1 MLTFDFIVH
10 LWYNKLNVACAQSQ
24 AEILQRIDN
33 MDYKALA
40 DYLFP
45 DVKDTP
51 EDIEARFPER
61 QLPAGACVTR
71 IGPSPTGF
79 VHLGNLYNA
88 IIGERISHQSDGV
101 FYLRIEDTDNKREVE
116 GAVETVINAMNYF
129 GVHFDEGATADG
141 DNGSYGP
148 YRQRQRKEIYH
159 VFAKLLTERGLAY
172 PCFMTAEEIEAV
184 REQQTANK
192 ENPGVYGKY
201 AKCRDLSL
209 DEIKANI
216 EAGKEWVLRFRGEET
231 GETIAVDDAIRGRL
245 EMPRNNMDFVLL
257 KSDGI
262 PTYHFAHV
270 IDDHFMRSTHVVR
283 GEEWIS
289 SLPMHVELFNTLGW
303 KQPVY
308 CHTATLMKID
318 EETGGKR
325 KLSKRKDPELALA
338 YYQQE
343 GISKDAV
350 WEFLL
355 TLLNSNYEEWRIAD
369 PGADYHDFPYS
380 LDKMSVS
387 GALVDL
393 DKMRDIS
400 KNVICRMSAEQ
411 VRDGWLE
418 WCGEYNRDFADL
430 INKYPERTLAALNI
444 GRGGPKPRRD
454 IETWKQACDFMS
466 FYYDETFTVTDPMPG
481 ECDEATVK
489 DFFGRYLAAYDHSD
503 DSAAWFD
510 KVKAI
515 TEEMG
520 FAVKPKDYKKEPE
533 KYRGSIV
540 HITNMLRIA
549 LTGHAN
555 APDIWEVSHVLGEEI
570 TRKRLQAFA

>member
-1 MLTFDFIVH
+1 M
-10 LWYNKLNVACAQSQ
+10 
-24 AEILQRIDN
+24 QRIDI

-45 DVKDTP
+45 DVKATP

-61 QLPAGACVTR
+61 QLPAGANVTR

-88 IIGERISHQSDGV
+88 VIGERIAHQSQGV

-116 GAVETVINAMNYF
+116 GAVETVINAMAYF
-129 GVHFDEGATADG
+129 GVHFDEGATSEG

-148 YRQRQRKEIYH
+148 YRQRQRKDIYH

-184 REQQTANK
+184 REQQTARK

-201 AKCRDLSL
+201 AKCRDLSF
-209 DEIKANI
+209 DEVKANI
-216 EAGKEWVLRFRGEET
+216 EAGREWVLRFRGEET
-231 GETIAVDDAIRGRL
+231 GGTIAVEDAIRGTL

-270 IDDHFMRSTHVVR
+270 IDDHFMRSTHVIR

-289 SLPMHVELFNTLGW
+289 SLPMHVELFSTLGW
-303 KQPVY
+303 KQPIY

-343 GISKDAV
+343 GISRDAV

-355 TLLNSNYEEWRIAD
+355 TLLNSNYEEWRIAN
-369 PGADYHDFPYS
+369 PEADYHDFPYT
-380 LDKMSVS
+380 LEKMSVS

-400 KNVICRMSAEQ
+400 KNVICRMTAEQ

-418 WCGEYNRDFADL
+418 WCSEYNKDFAAL
-430 INKYPERTLAALNI
+430 INKYPDRTLGALNI
-444 GRGGPKPRRD
+444 GRGGEKPRRD

-466 FYYDETFTVTDPMPG
+466 FYYDETFRITDDMPE

-489 DFFGRYLAAYDHSD
+489 DFFGRYLEAYDHND

-520 FAVKPKDYKKEPE
+520 FAVKPKDYKKNPDQF
-533 KYRGSIV
+533 KGSIV

>member
-1 MLTFDFIVH
+1 M
-10 LWYNKLNVACAQSQ
+10 
-24 AEILQRIDN
+24 DN
-33 MDYKALA
+33 KALA
-40 DYLFP
+40 ELLFP
-45 DVKDTP
+45 DVTGTP
-51 EDIEARFPER
+51 DDMEKRFPER
-61 QLPAGACVTR
+61 QLPEGANVTR

-88 IIGERISHQSDGV
+88 IIGERIAHQSGGV

-116 GAVETVINAMNYF
+116 GAVETVISAMSYF

-148 YRQRQRKEIYH
+148 YRQRQRKDIYH
-159 VFAKLLTERGLAY
+159 VFAKNLVERGLAY
-172 PCFMTAEEIEAV
+172 PCFMTAEEIDEI
-184 REQQTANK
+184 REKQTANK
-192 ENPGVYGKY
+192 ENPGIYGEY
-201 AKCRDLSL
+201 AKSRDLTI
-209 DEIKANI
+209 EQIKENI
-216 EAGKEWVLRFRGEET
+216 AAGKEWVLRYKGVQTDEY
-231 GETIAVDDAIRGRL
+231 IAVDDAIRGKV

-270 IDDHFMRSTHVVR
+270 VDDHLMRSTHVIR
-283 GEEWIS
+283 GEEWLS
-289 SLPMHVELFNTLGW
+289 SLPMHVELFNVLGW

-325 KLSKRKDPELALA
+325 KLSKRKDPELALS

-343 GISKDAV
+343 GISPDAI

-369 PGADYHDFPYS
+369 PDSDYREFPYS
-380 LDKMSVS
+380 LSKMSIS

-393 DKMRDIS
+393 DKLRSIS
-400 KNVICRMSAEQ
+400 KDVIGRMPAEQ
-411 VRDGWLE
+411 IYESWLN
-418 WCGEYNRDFADL
+418 WCEQYNTEFAEL
-430 INKYPERTLAALNI
+430 IKKYPERTLAALNV
-444 GRGGPKPRRD
+444 GRNQAKPRKD

-466 FYYDETFTVTDPMPG
+466 FYYDETFKISDSMPE
-481 ECDEATVK
+481 ECDEATIK
-489 DFFGRYLAAYDHSD
+489 EFFGKYLASYDHNDEQSV
-503 DSAAWFD
+503 WFD

-515 TEEMG
+515 TDEMG
-520 FAVKPKDYKKEPE
+520 FAVKPKDFKKNPDQF
-533 KYRGSIV
+533 KGSIV

-555 APDIWEVSHVLGEEI
+555 APDIHEVSHVLGEEI
-570 TRKRLQAFA
+570 VRNRLSRFA

>member
-1 MLTFDFIVH
+1 
-10 LWYNKLNVACAQSQ
+10 
-24 AEILQRIDN
+24 

-45 DVKDTP
+45 DVKETP

-61 QLPAGACVTR
+61 QLPAGANVTR

-88 IIGERISHQSDGV
+88 IIGERIAHQSQGV

-116 GAVETVINAMNYF
+116 GAVETVINAMDYF
-129 GVHFDEGATADG
+129 GVHFDEGATAEG

-209 DEIKANI
+209 DEIKSNI
-216 EAGKEWVLRFRGEET
+216 EAGREWVLRFRGQET
-231 GETIAVDDAIRGRL
+231 GEIIAVEDAIRGKL

-270 IDDHFMRSTHVVR
+270 IDDHFMRSTHVIR

-308 CHTATLMKID
+308 CHTATLMKMD
-318 EETGGKR
+318 GESKR

-355 TLLNSNYEEWRIAD
+355 TLLNSNYEEWRIANSE
-369 PGADYHDFPYS
+369 ADYHEFPYT
-380 LDKMSVS
+380 LEKMSVS

-400 KNVICRMSAEQ
+400 KNVICRMTAEQ

-418 WCGEYNRDFADL
+418 WCSEYNSDFAAL
-430 INKYPERTLAALNI
+430 INKYPERTLAALNV
-444 GRGGPKPRRD
+444 GRGGAKPRRD

-466 FYYDETFTVTDPMPG
+466 FYYDETFRVTDDMPE

-489 DFFGRYLAAYDHSD
+489 DFFGRYLASYDHSD
-503 DSAAWFD
+503 ESAVWFD

-520 FAVKPKDYKKEPE
+520 FAVKPKDYKKNPE
-533 KYRGSIV
+533 QFRGSIV

-570 TRKRLQAFA
+570 TRRRLEAFA

>member
-1 MLTFDFIVH
+1 MDF
-10 LWYNKLNVACAQSQ
+10 
-24 AEILQRIDN
+24 
-33 MDYKALA
+33 KALA

-51 EDIEARFPER
+51 DDIERRFPKR
-61 QLPAGACVTR
+61 DLPDGACVTR

-88 IIGERISHQSDGV
+88 IIGERIAHQSGGI

-116 GAVETVINAMNYF
+116 GAVETVINAMDYF

-148 YRQRQRKEIYH
+148 YRQRQRKDIYH

-172 PCFMTAEEIEAV
+172 PCFMTAEEIEAI

-201 AKCRDLSL
+201 AKYRDLDL
-209 DEIKANI
+209 DAVRERI
-216 EAGKEWVLRFRGEET
+216 ESGAEWVLRFRGEET
-231 GETIAVDDAIRGRL
+231 GETICVDDAIRGRI

-270 IDDHFMRSTHVVR
+270 IDDHFMRSTHVIR

-289 SLPMHVELFNTLGW
+289 SLPMHVELFGTFGW
-303 KQPVY
+303 EQPVY
-308 CHTATLMKID
+308 CHTATLMKMD
-318 EETGGKR
+318 GASKR
-325 KLSKRKDPELALA
+325 KLSKRKDPELALS

-343 GISKDAV
+343 GISRDAI

-355 TLLNSNYEEWRIAD
+355 TLLNSNYEEWRIAHPD
-369 PGADYHDFPYS
+369 ADYHEFPYT

-393 DKMRDIS
+393 DKLRDIS
-400 KNVICRMSAEQ
+400 KNVISRMSAED
-411 VRDGWLE
+411 VYNGWLE
-418 WCGEYNRDFADL
+418 WCCSYDDKYAEL
-430 INKYPERTLAALNI
+430 LKKYPEKTVAALGI
-444 GRGGPKPRRD
+444 GRGGDKPRRD

-466 FYYDETFTVTDPMPG
+466 FYYDETFSVTDSMPE
-481 ECDEATVK
+481 ECDDETVK
-489 DFFGRYLAAYDHSD
+489 RFFSKYIASYDHD
-503 DSAAWFD
+503 DDPALWFD
-510 KVKAI
+510 KVKAV

-549 LTGHAN
+549 LTGRAN
-555 APDIWEVSHVLGEEI
+555 APDIWEVSHVLGEET
-570 TRKRLQAFA
+570 TRRRLVRFL

>member
-1 MLTFDFIVH
+1 M
-10 LWYNKLNVACAQSQ
+10 
-24 AEILQRIDN
+24 DN
-33 MDYKALA
+33 NALA
-40 DYLFP
+40 QLLFP
-45 DVKDTP
+45 DVTQTP
-51 EDIEARFPER
+51 EDMNARFPKRE
-61 QLPAGACVTR
+61 LPENACVTR

-88 IIGERISHQSDGV
+88 IIGERLAHQSDGV

-116 GAVETVINAMNYF
+116 GAVETVINAMSYF
-129 GVHFDEGATADG
+129 GVNFDEGATADG
-141 DNGSYGP
+141 DNGIYGP
-148 YRQRQRKEIYH
+148 YRQRQRKDIYH
-159 VFAKLLTERGLAY
+159 VFAKLLVEQGKAY
-172 PCFMTAEEIEAV
+172 PCFMTAEELDAI

-201 AKCRDLSL
+201 AKNRDLTL
-209 DEIKANI
+209 DQIKENLAV
-216 EAGKEWVLRFRGEET
+216 GKEWVLRFRGVET
-231 GETIAVDDAIRGRL
+231 DEYICVEDAVRGKL

-270 IDDHFMRSTHVVR
+270 IDDHFMQSTHVIR

-303 KQPVY
+303 EMPIY
-308 CHTATLMKID
+308 CHTATLMKMD
-318 EETGGKR
+318 GASKR
-325 KLSKRKDPELALA
+325 KLSKRKDPELALS

-355 TLLNSNYEEWRIAD
+355 TLLNSNFEEWRIANPD
-369 PGADYHDFPYS
+369 ADYREFPYTVG
-380 LDKMSVS
+380 KMSVS

-393 DKMRDIS
+393 DKMTDIS
-400 KNVICRMSAEQ
+400 KNVICRMSAQ
-411 VRDGWLE
+411 NVLDNWLE
-418 WCGEYNRDFADL
+418 WCEQYNTEYAEL
-430 INKYPERTLAALNI
+430 IKKYPERTLAALNV
-444 GRGGPKPRRD
+444 GKGGAKPRKD

-466 FYYDETFTVTDPMPG
+466 FYYDEKFTVADEMPE
-481 ECDEATVK
+481 ECDEATRK
-489 DFFGRYLAAYDHSD
+489 LFFAKYLETYDHSD
-503 DSAAWFD
+503 DSSAWFD

-515 TEEMG
+515 TEELG
-520 FAVKPKDYKKEPE
+520 FAVKPKDYKKNPE
-533 KYRGSIV
+533 MFKGSIV

-555 APDIWEVSHVLGEEI
+555 APDIHEVSHVLGEDI
-570 TRKRLQAFA
+570 VRARLNAWV